1 MIDPMLL
8 SLIGTAAFIA
18 ATHTLLGADH
28 YVPFIAMSRAGRWS
42 MTRTLVITTLCGIAH
57 VLSSVV
63 LGAIGIAIGAAV
75 GQIDAH
81 KDAMGTI
88 ESARGSVAG
97 WLLLGFGIAYAIWG
111 IRDAIRSR
119 PHSHWHSHADG
130 TVHQH
135 SHTHHAEHAHAHA
148 DTSPAAS
155 TSATPTPTASMTP
168 WVLFT
173 IFIFGPCEPLIPL
186 LMLPAAQ
193 HSPWGVA
200 LVASVFG
207 VVTIATMLGMVV
219 AGVLGITG
227 LSKSGWNMERYTHA
241 LAGAALAGCGA
252 FVVLG
257 G

>member
-1 MIDPMLL
+1 MIDPTLI
-8 SLIGTAAFIA
+8 SLAGTAAFIA

-28 YVPFIAMSRAGRWS
+28 YIPFIAMSRAGRWS
-42 MTRTLVITTLCGIAH
+42 ITRTLVITILCGVAH

-63 LGAIGIAIGAAV
+63 VGAIGIAAGAAI
-75 GQIDAH
+75 GRLDGH
-81 KDAMGTI
+81 ENAMGAI
-88 ESARGSVAG
+88 ESTRGSIAG
-97 WLLLGFGIAYAIWG
+97 WLLLGFGIAYTAWG
-111 IRDAIRSR
+111 VREAIRSR
-119 PHSHWHSHADG
+119 PHSHWHAHADG
-130 TVHQH
+130 TVHDH
-135 SHTHHAEHAHAHA
+135 KHMHHAEHAHAHA
-148 DTSPAAS
+148 EQTRSAQDAA
-155 TSATPTPTASMTP
+155 PPKSMTP

-193 HSPWGVA
+193 HSPWGIV

-207 VVTIATMLGMVV
+207 AVTIAMMLGMVL
-219 AGVLGITG
+219 AGVLGING
-227 LSKSGWNMERYTHA
+227 LFKSGWKMERYTHA